1 MNDNENG
8 SLAVFHVSAGIC
20 LLVAAVLV
28 ALRALG
34 VVDWDWFWCVFPIFF
49 FVMVYIF
56 FCAILMLLAMLAN
69 RK

>member
-8 SLAVFHVSAGIC
+8 SMLIFNIFALIC
-20 LLVAAVLV
+20 LCVTAVLV
-28 ALRALG
+28 ALRSFG
-34 VVDWDWFWCVFPIFF
+34 VVGWDWFWCVFPIFF